1 MIPPTPKRGRASVPV
16 WRGAPRWR
24 WIFAQRPAAIAMVLV
39 AALLGHASLA
49 LAQERT
55 EAVTTLET
63 CNEVVL
69 FHREG
74 CPHCERAHAFLDELE
89 AARPGLVIERF
100 DIQRDAAARD
110 RFFELSDQHGVT
122 RPGVPSFLIC
132 DQFTVG
138 FDRSETTG
146 EIIRLQLGGD
156 RVSLEQQFSE
166 LTRGPLSH
174 LSAEAL
180 GLPLFTVVIGLVD
193 GFNPCAMWVL
203 TFLLSLLVGVGSR
216 RRMILIAGTFVL
228 VSGLM
233 YFAFMAAWLN
243 AFLLVG
249 FSRSLQLTLGALAAV
264 IGVLHMKD
272 FFAFKRGPSLSI
284 PQSAKPSLFVRM
296 HRVVT
301 AENLLAGLVGAAVL
315 AILVNF
321 VELLCTAGLPAIFT
335 QILAL
340 QDLGTFE
347 YYGYIALYNV
357 AYIVDDSLMVA
368 AAVFTLAKWRMQER
382 HGRWLKLVS
391 GLVVFA
397 LGATLVF
404 APEWL
409 I

>member
-1 MIPPTPKRGRASVPV
+1 
-16 WRGAPRWR
+16 
-24 WIFAQRPAAIAMVLV
+24 
-39 AALLGHASLA
+39 
-49 LAQERT
+49 
-55 EAVTTLET
+55 
-63 CNEVVL
+63 
-69 FHREG
+69 
-74 CPHCERAHAFLDELE
+74 
-89 AARPGLVIERF
+89 
-100 DIQRDAAARD
+100 
-110 RFFELSDQHGVT
+110 
-122 RPGVPSFLIC
+122 
-132 DQFTVG
+132 
-138 FDRSETTG
+138 
-146 EIIRLQLGGD
+146 
-156 RVSLEQQFSE
+156 
-166 LTRGPLSH
+166 
-174 LSAEAL
+174 
-180 GLPLFTVVIGLVD
+180 
-193 GFNPCAMWVL
+193 
-203 TFLLSLLVGVGSR
+203 
-216 RRMILIAGTFVL
+216 MILIAGTFVL

-233 YFAFMAAWLN
+233 YFAFMVAWLN

-249 FSRSLQLTLGALAAV
+249 FSRSLQLVLGALAAV

-382 HGRWLKLVS
+382 HGRWLKLIS

-409 I
+409 V